1 MKTSIIAFT
10 EKGCKIGLT
19 LEKELNGDFSYGTG
33 ENKVDS
39 NKWIADAW
47 DKSDLIIFVAAAGI
61 AVRKITKHVTSKAK
75 DPAVLVIDDNGKFC
89 ISLLSGHI
97 GKANKYAEYVSQIID
112 AVPVITTS
120 TDINKVF
127 SIDSWATEWNM
138 TIVNPEKIK
147 EVSKC
152 ALEGEIIDPYKDAEI
167 GIYKKDTEKL
177 ILVPKVLSVGIGC
190 KKGTEPQKLK
200 DFYSKIFKELNI
212 YECAVSSIATIDIK
226 KDEDAINRLCEDKA
240 VSLQIFTSEELNKL
254 DGDFTSSDL
263 VKKTV
268 GTDNVCER
276 SAVLVNQG
284 KLILKKTSLDG
295 MTIAISIKE

>member
-10 EKGCKIGLT
+10 EKGCGIGLI
-19 LEKELNGDFSYGTG
+19 LAKELKGDFSFGTG
-33 ENKVDS
+33 VNKVDS
-39 NKWIADAW
+39 NKWIKEAW
-47 DKSDLIIFVAAAGI
+47 ESSELIIFVSATGI
-61 AVRKITKHVTSKAK
+61 AVRKIAPFIKSKAE

-97 GKANKYAEYVSQIID
+97 GKANKYAEYVSKIID
-112 AVPVITTS
+112 AVPVITTA
-120 TDINKVF
+120 TDINNVF
-127 SIDSWATEWNM
+127 SIDTWATEWNM

-147 EVSKC
+147 DVSKR
-152 ALEGEIIDPYKDAEI
+152 ALKGETIDPYKDAEI

-200 DFYSKIFKELNI
+200 KFYNNILNELNI

-226 KDEDAINRLCEDKA
+226 KDEEAIINLCEEKGIN
-240 VSLQIFTSEELNKL
+240 LHTFTSKELNGLK
-254 DGDFTSSDL
+254 GEFTSSDF

-276 SAVLVNQG
+276 SAVLANQG